1 MINRSK
7 NDADWDQERKLTGYT
22 EVWRGTKIGREGE
35 KRRKRKGGSK
45 TETLER
51 LYICRERHTNTEEE
65 RYRERRGTKR
75 SHEIPCSKK
84 WEGLHR

>member
-1 MINRSK
+1 M
-7 NDADWDQERKLTGYT
+7 GYT
-22 EVWRGTKIGREGE
+22 EGWRGTKIGREGE
-35 KRRKRKGGSK
+35 KRKKRKGGSK

-75 SHEIPCSKK
+75 SHEIPCSKNGK
-84 WEGLHR
+84 DCIAKQRRGEGGKGE